1 MAKANAIS
9 STKLSVCAGLLA
21 LVASIGC
28 GGSGGGTRG
37 VGGAVGSG
45 GTTGGGGSSGLGGNI
60 GAAGAGVG
68 GMTSAL
74 DCSSAGSVDPAAPL
88 LVDFSSATWMNAQG
102 KWSPVARD
110 LTGSKYSAGSML
122 ANPDGSSMMSVITNN
137 IDTTAA
143 NPNFELKGNVIL
155 AAGEYGFG
163 LLAFDKCV
171 NTTKYTGVQF
181 TLGGT
186 AGGCDFLFLLQ
197 TFDQQGVTN
206 RGGCTSGCYHFPQV
220 KIPVPATP
228 TVVSVHFADLVDT
241 GTPATADAMKAQI
254 VGLQWQF
261 QPAAPVG
268 DAGQIACDGI
278 DVTIDDVGFT
288 SD

>member
-21 LVASIGC
+21 VVASIGC

-37 VGGAVGSG
+37 VGGSTGMG
-45 GTTGGGGSSGLGGNI
+45 GMTTNGLGGTI

-68 GMTSAL
+68 GTTAAL

-88 LVDFSSATWMNAQG
+88 LVDFSSATWMNTQG

-110 LTGSKYSAGSML
+110 LTGSKYAAGSML
-122 ANPDGSSMMSVITNN
+122 ANPDGGSMTSRIAGT
-137 IDTTAA
+137 IDPTAA
-143 NPNFELKGNVIL
+143 NPNFELTGNVIL

-163 LLAFDKCV
+163 LLSFDKCV

-181 TLGGT
+181 TVGGT

-197 TFDQQGVTN
+197 TFDQQGVSN
-206 RGGCTSGCYHFPQV
+206 RGGCTTGCYHFPQLKV
-220 KIPVPATP
+220 AVPAIP
-228 TVVSVHFADLVDT
+228 TVVSVHFADLAGT
-241 GTPATADAMKAQI
+241 GMPATADAMKSQI

-288 SD
+288 TD

>member
-1 MAKANAIS
+1 MAQANAIS
-9 STKLSVCAGLLA
+9 STNLSACAGLLTLAA
-21 LVASIGC
+21 LMGC
-28 GGSGGGTRG
+28 GGSGGGVRA
-37 VGGAVGSG
+37 VGGATGSG
-45 GTTGGGGSSGLGGNI
+45 GITGGAGTSGLGGNP
-60 GAAGAGVG
+60 GTAGAGVG
-68 GMTSAL
+68 GMTAAL

-88 LVDFSSATWMNAQG
+88 LVDFSSATWMNTQG
-102 KWSPVARD
+102 KWTTVAHD

-122 ANPDGSSMMSVITNN
+122 ANPDGGSMMSLITNA

-163 LLAFDKCV
+163 LLSFDKCV
-171 NTTKYTGVQF
+171 NTTHYTGVQF

-206 RGGCTSGCYHFPQV
+206 RGGCTTGCYHFPQV
-220 KIPVPATP
+220 KIPVSATP
-228 TVVSVHFADLVDT
+228 TVVSVHFADLAGT
-241 GTPATADAMKAQI
+241 GMPDTADGMKAQI

-278 DVTIDDVGFT
+278 DVTIDDVSFT
-288 SD
+288 TD